1 MTARRPW
8 TPSDSATLRR
18 MASAGYSDGEI
29 ARHLGR
35 DRPFICR
42 KRQSLCISRGVSP
55 AMIAMMAR
63 VQMRRRLAA

>member
-1 MTARRPW
+1 
-8 TPSDSATLRR
+8 